1 MGTETAFLQR
11 PDEETELVG
20 DSLDPVHSVFS
31 NRRGLYLTFWLLVPL
46 ILPTCAFL
54 YALPLAPVIWLAAKV
69 AGTATSNHGGTI
81 VAIIMATSLALAAVT
96 VGTLWKRTRLMA
108 RSLR

>member
-1 MGTETAFLQR
+1 MGTETVYLQR
-11 PDEETELVG
+11 PEEDVAPIGET
-20 DSLDPVHSVFS
+20 LDPGHSVFA

-54 YALPLAPVIWLAAKV
+54 YALPLAPVIWLGAKV
-69 AGTATSNHGGTI
+69 AGTATSNHSETI
-81 VAIIMATSLALAAVT
+81 VAIILLTSFALAMVT
-96 VGTLWKRTRLMA
+96 VVTLWKRTKLMA